1 MSDAGVLRGFS
12 PRPPTRPASLTHP
25 HPRCQNYH
33 IYESIARGKHSVTY
47 KGRLKRSLLYFAV
60 RSVDKHAPS
69 QRARVLAEV
78 QALRAVKCPH
88 VLGFHAWY
96 ETTHHL
102 WLIVDLCV
110 GGDLLTL
117 LRTDGRVPEAS
128 ASGWARDAA
137 AGLAALHAAGIIHCD
152 LKPSNCLLDEH
163 GRLKLTG
170 LGLSRRVTDIDAGA
184 DSGHGSSSVQALTE
198 SSSGGLPLRG
208 TPAYMAPELFAP
220 GGVPSYASDAW
231 ALGCVL
237 YECLVGHPPF
247 VAQSLTDLVTEVL
260 ATHPSPLRVPATD
273 ACIDLLEGLLTKEPA
288 ERLTWPELEDHGFWG
303 HHGLFPPDGA
313 SAADSA
319 GGDPDLLDASLDAL
333 NDTLQPPRRA
343 FPRQAA
349 FESFC
354 ARRTRG
360 ASPTLSMTDARN
372 SARESQGTW
381 ALQNGG
387 SSSDQSSDVDVF
399 RLSVNARRNLLAT
412 VDSNG
417 VAGGS
422 ATRST
427 SPHAGDDQAASPDAA
442 VPEGGAGMLASELR
456 YSTAGHAG
464 APASVAGSTA
474 APLVID
480 TRSSAA
486 SLPPGG
492 EVPALLPALRTA
504 LEVALSHSAFSA
516 SGADLPMA
524 QNTGGIPLSTI
535 AAAAA
540 ASHADTAFAGG
551 ANPAGHH
558 LDAAPGPGPA
568 DVALHTPDAEI
579 DFSEPAPPEEE
590 AGLSG
595 ESNDN
600 ELLVVTSAE
609 RPSPGRV
616 STSAAAAPLL
626 DQLFSPARA
635 AAPAAPEAADSDAE
649 DEAPET
655 YEAVDDGDRAAPSET
670 DAGDVDTEAAAPEA
684 APFPDALD
692 ESPTD
697 ASLDEPAAAQ
707 PAEVE
712 RSSWRASE
720 GATAAADAGGDDG
733 DAVPPTQAAP
743 VDAEPAAVQETAE
756 QAAGSPQQPSPAA
769 ADVEF
774 SSPLPQA
781 AAPHID
787 ESPSTASVPGSTPP
801 PVQGP
806 HRTTSVDVSAFLQR
820 RHTRAAAAVAAAAAA
835 VAAGA
840 SPHTPGGAS
849 PESSPHSGGPVRSLP
864 SSSAAKRVSTPPL
877 PDCSSE
883 RPWLWHPTDAAVTP
897 IVQNRR
903 IESWPAPVWDPHS
916 LPLRALTAWELLSLR
931 GPELDI
937 FLAQLCRCLAQG
949 AGAASGNTPPPA
961 VAATL
966 GYLDALVVSGH
977 DPGACSSAANVV
989 LNSVVGT
996 TLVRTLRTSR
1006 QVATRVRVC
1015 ALLGALARHA
1025 TRVDAATVCHTGL
1038 LGLLVDLLAPGVNDR
1053 LRRRAM
1059 ATSGELLFYAA
1070 TQAADESLGG
1080 AVIWPI
1086 PPGTPF
1092 AIAKVLRNHDD
1103 EVAQH
1108 YAAKTVENVATAG
1121 GAVAAMLAVH
1131 EIAGPLCTLA
1141 GGTTPNQH
1149 VRATAASALVRLVRA
1164 APPGGVASLLACL
1177 CTAAPAAASASP
1189 SPGSAAPAAG
1199 QHTPAHALAA
1209 GLCDASPKVV
1219 HSWLNLLNLVLL
1231 AESDAQHPGGNGASV
1246 SIPSGKA
1253 SQWLAG
1259 AASVTDDRGLYIALA
1274 GVLQRTAGG
1283 GSGALTGGTATP
1295 GSPTTSTASLP
1306 FANQWSVPA
1315 LRGKA
1320 LLTWALLIRVGGP
1333 KALAATCVAGC
1344 TLQEAGGAA
1353 APCETAVEGDTYA
1366 ASCAQALVQAVRDA
1380 TPALIDAT
1388 AADAM
1393 RSLAGTPGGDLGQAR
1408 ARPLAVG
1415 ATSASQG
1422 AAQELSAVACL
1433 LASPRLAGCV
1443 LSAETPRPAI
1453 LRHLPRLLALLT
1465 GDAQQQAYGTTS
1477 RAAVRASVH
1486 AVLEALAGASP
1497 ALELLAS
1504 PHISEATIDTLL
1516 PALASAACDSSSG
1529 DTRFLALRAAC
1540 DVVLAVLPGVY
1551 PPPSPPEAPAAQPAL
1566 QHLAPLLTRVL
1577 HDSVIPHAVAA
1588 LRDGDSTIPLYALK
1602 LLASCLEAGPPEFTT
1617 AAVALGATEVAFS
1630 FLELE
1635 NECNNVHNVRLCLQL
1650 AACPQ
1655 VTSRQLAALGAA
1667 PRCADVLTYAH
1678 TAHVDAFLEPAL
1690 GVCRALAQR
1699 HAHWAA
1705 SGEDPGALG
1714 EWGPHLV
1721 GCLAPCLALCT
1732 PGGQDG
1738 APVAQLAAQCLCAL
1752 LRAFPEPALEALCR
1766 DGGAHTHLLAMLDS
1780 LAAQAADSDAA
1791 GLSVVHLAALEAAS
1805 ALADVADGAHSS
1817 SSNVPHL
1824 LASILQP
1831 LKRIQATACDAEVAS
1846 AAGRVVAAAQDAVA
1860 RVRERD

>member
-1 MSDAGVLRGFS
+1 MS
-12 PRPPTRPASLTHP
+12 ASLCLALTSALQLHSLL
-25 HPRCQNYH
+25 RVTQNYH

-117 LRTDGRVPEAS
+117 LRTDGRVPEGS
-128 ASGWARDAA
+128 AHGWARDAA

-170 LGLSRRVTDIDAGA
+170 LGLSRRIADIDAGA
-184 DSGHGSSSVQALTE
+184 EGGHVSSSVQALAEMSQSTG
-198 SSSGGLPLRG
+198 SGLPLRG

-260 ATHPSPLRVPATD
+260 NTHPPPLRVPATD
-273 ACIDLLEGLLTKEPA
+273 ACIDLLEGLLTKEPG
-288 ERLTWPELEDHGFWG
+288 ERLAWPELELHCFWG
-303 HHGLFPPDGA
+303 DSGLSADADGDAAQAQLA
-313 SAADSA
+313 SSV
-319 GGDPDLLDASLDAL
+319 DAL
-333 NDTLQPPRRA
+333 NDTLAPQRRV

-349 FESFC
+349 FESYC
-354 ARRTRG
+354 ARRNRG
-360 ASPTLSMTDARN
+360 PSPTLSMTDTQH
-372 SARESQGTW
+372 SSQGAW
-381 ALQNGG
+381 QLQTSGTGG
-387 SSSDQSSDVDVF
+387 SSSDQSADVDVF

-412 VDSNG
+412 VDGNA
-417 VAGGS
+417 VAGAAG
-422 ATRST
+422 AAAAPD
-427 SPHAGDDQAASPDAA
+427 SPHGDDDENESPEAAA
-442 VPEGGAGMLASELR
+442 PEGGAGMLASELR
-456 YSTAGHAG
+456 YSTAGHAPSAQ
-464 APASVAGSTA
+464 APVSRSTA
-474 APLVID
+474 VPLVAD
-480 TRSSAA
+480 NTRASAA

-504 LEVALSHSAFSA
+504 LEVGLSHNAFSA
-516 SGADLPMA
+516 GADLPMA

-540 ASHADTAFAGG
+540 ASHADTAFSGG
-551 ANPAGHH
+551 TSHAAGHV
-558 LDAAPGPGPA
+558 DAAPGPGPA

-579 DFSEPAPPEEE
+579 DFSEPAPPGGEE
-590 AGLSG
+590 AGEATDEEQLP
-595 ESNDN
+595 
-600 ELLVVTSAE
+600 VVSRSAE
-609 RPSPGRV
+609 HPSPGRV
-616 STSAAAAPLL
+616 STSAATTLLL
-626 DQLFSPARA
+626 DQLFPPAE
-635 AAPAAPEAADSDAE
+635 AAPEAAHGDSGADG
-649 DEAPET
+649 DEAPHLAPESDQ
-655 YEAVDDGDRAAPSET
+655 ADDGDHAAPSEM
-670 DAGDVDTEAAAPEA
+670 DAGNAADTEAAAAPEAVPVPPPDDSSTDAPPAEMERATWQAAEEAAAATEPDTGGHDEGDDAVSPTEA
-684 APFPDALD
+684 APQQ
-692 ESPTD
+692 T
-697 ASLDEPAAAQ
+697 
-707 PAEVE
+707 V
-712 RSSWRASE
+712 
-720 GATAAADAGGDDG
+720 
-733 DAVPPTQAAP
+733 DAVIEPT
-743 VDAEPAAVQETAE
+743 E
-756 QAAGSPQQPSPAA
+756 QAVGSPQQPSPAA

-774 SSPLPQA
+774 SSPLPQTA
-781 AAPHID
+781 TVPPID
-787 ESPSTASVPGSTPP
+787 ESPSAASVAVATPP
-801 PVQGP
+801 PAQGP

-820 RHTRAAAAVAAAAAA
+820 RHTRAAAAAAAAAAA

-840 SPHTPGGAS
+840 SPHSPGGAS
-849 PESSPHSGGPVRSLP
+849 SEGSPHSGGSVRPPPTST
-864 SSSAAKRVSTPPL
+864 AAKRVSSPPL
-877 PDCSSE
+877 ADCSAE
-883 RPWLWHPTDAAVTP
+883 RPWLWHPTDVAVTP

-903 IESWPAPVWDPHS
+903 IEAWPAPVWDPHA
-916 LPLRALTAWELLSLR
+916 LPFRALTAWELLSLR

-949 AGAASGNTPPPA
+949 SGAASGNTPPPA
-961 VAATL
+961 VASAL

-989 LNSVVGT
+989 FNSVVGT
-996 TLVRTLRTSR
+996 TLVRVLRTSR
-1006 QVATRVRVC
+1006 QVATRVRIA

-1038 LGLLVDLLAPGVNDR
+1038 LGLLIDLLAPGINDR

-1059 ATSGELLFYAA
+1059 ATAGELLFYAA

-1086 PPGTPF
+1086 PQGAPF

-1108 YAAKTVENVATAG
+1108 YAAKTIENVATAG

-1164 APPGGVASLLACL
+1164 APPGAAASLLACL
-1177 CTAAPAAASASP
+1177 CTAAPASSSSLP
-1189 SPGSAAPAAG
+1189 APASTAPTPG
-1199 QHTPAHALAA
+1199 PPTPARALAA
-1209 GLCDASPKVV
+1209 GLCDASPRVV
-1219 HSWLNLLNLVLL
+1219 HSWLNLVNLVLL
-1231 AESDAQHPGGNGASV
+1231 AESDAQHPGGNSIGAAV
-1246 SIPSGKA
+1246 LIPSGKA

-1283 GSGALTGGTATP
+1283 GSGAATGGGATTP
-1295 GSPTTSTASLP
+1295 GSPTSSSASLP
-1306 FANQWSVPA
+1306 FANQWCVPS

-1333 KALAATCVAGC
+1333 RALAATCVAGC
-1344 TLQEAGGAA
+1344 TLQEAGGAV
-1353 APCETAVEGDTYA
+1353 APCESAVEGDTYA
-1366 ASCAQALVQAVRDA
+1366 ASCAQALVQAVSDVTPSLVDTA
-1380 TPALIDAT
+1380 T
-1388 AADAM
+1388 ADAM
-1393 RSLAGTPGGDLGQAR
+1393 RALAGEPGGIPAR
-1408 ARPLAVG
+1408 PRPLAVG

-1433 LASPRLAGCV
+1433 LASPRLAHCV
-1443 LSAETPRPAI
+1443 LTESPRPAI

-1465 GDAQQQAYGTTS
+1465 GDAQQPAYGTTS

-1497 ALELLAS
+1497 ALELLAA
-1504 PHISEATIDTLL
+1504 PLVVEATIDTLL
-1516 PALASAACDSSSG
+1516 PALASAACESSSG

-1540 DVVLAVLPGVY
+1540 DVVLTVLPSVF
-1551 PPPSPPEAPAAQPAL
+1551 PQPAQPEPEL
-1566 QHLAPLLTRVL
+1566 QRLVPLLTRVL
-1577 HDSVIPHAVAA
+1577 LDAVIPHAVTA

-1602 LLASCLEAGPPEFTT
+1602 LLASCLEAGPPDFT
-1617 AAVALGATEVAFS
+1617 AAAAALGATEVAFS

-1655 VTSRQLAALGAA
+1655 VSTSKLAELGAA
-1667 PRCADVLTYAH
+1667 SRCADVLAYAH

-1705 SGEDPGALG
+1705 SGETDPSTLG
-1714 EWGPHLV
+1714 SWGTHLV

-1732 PGGQDG
+1732 PPAEPDG
-1738 APVAQLAAQCLCAL
+1738 APVAQLAAQCLGAL
-1752 LRAFPEPALEALCR
+1752 LRAFPAPSLEALCR
-1766 DGGAHTHLLAMLDS
+1766 DGGAHTALLAMLDGV
-1780 LAAQAADSDAA
+1780 AAQAVDADAANVA
-1791 GLSVVHLAALEAAS
+1791 GLSAVHLAALEAVS
-1805 ALADVADGAHSS
+1805 ALVDMAVPDAATNQG
-1817 SSNVPHL
+1817 NVDHL
-1824 LASILQP
+1824 LAAILQP
-1831 LKRIQATACDAEVAS
+1831 LNRIQATACNEELAS
-1846 AAGRVVAAAQDAVA
+1846 AAGRVIEAAG
-1860 RVRERD
+1860 